1 MSEFYEWLPDLELFG
16 IHNGDWDK
24 YLNVLYHIFEIDFI
38 NSKPT
43 FRGRRLGLKR
53 FPLSNGKEA
62 TFWHMTSEGYE
73 ESNRTPD
80 LRRCERIRWP
90 RPSIDN
96 CDTAGIRIWTE
107 PRGNES
113 RIHIYLEE
121 ETYLVVLADRTDY
134 ILPWTAYY
142 VERTHQQQKLIK
154 RHEAF
159 VKSQAQKG

>member
-1 MSEFYEWLPDLELFG
+1 MSDHYAWLPDLELFG
-16 IHNGDWDK
+16 IHNGDWEK
-24 YLNVLYHIFEIDFI
+24 YLNVLYHIFENDFI
-38 NSKPT
+38 RSKPV

-53 FPLSNGKEA
+53 FPLSKGKEV
-62 TFWHMTSEGYE
+62 TFWHMTSEGSDE
-73 ESNRTPD
+73 EDRIPD

-121 ETYLVVLADRTDY
+121 EAYLVVLADRTDY

-142 VERTHQQQKLIK
+142 VQRTHQQQKLIK
-154 RHEAF
+154 KHEAF
-159 VKSQAQKG
+159 VASQAQKG